1 MNKEQSMTT
10 RWMDSPI
17 GGLRL
22 HADGDK
28 LVAIDF
34 DAVDDGGR
42 DDNATLDSAERQLNE
57 YFAGERTEF
66 DVPLSAQGTEFQHRV
81 WDELVKVPF
90 GETASYG
97 EISQRLGLD
106 RRGPRAV
113 GMANGRNPIPIIV
126 PCHRIIGADGSMTG
140 YAGGLDKKIQLLGI
154 ESPAL
159 F

>member
-1 MNKEQSMTT
+1 MKETHMTT

-28 LVAIDF
+28 LTAVDF
-34 DAVDDGGR
+34 DAAVDGERVECDI
-42 DDNATLDSAERQLNE
+42 LDAAEQQLME

-66 DVPLSAQGTEFQHRV
+66 DLPLAAQGTEFQHRV
-81 WDELVKVPF
+81 WDELMKVPF

-97 EISQRLGLD
+97 DISQRLGLD

-113 GMANGRNPIPIIV
+113 GTANGRNPIPIIV

-140 YAGGLDKKIQLLGI
+140 YAGGLDRKVQLLNL
-154 ESPAL
+154 ESPGL

>member
-1 MNKEQSMTT
+1 MTT

-34 DAVDDGGR
+34 DSTVEGERVKSDI
-42 DDNATLDSAERQLNE
+42 LDTAEKQLTE

-66 DVPLSAQGTEFQHRV
+66 DLPLAAQGTGFQHRV
-81 WDELVKVPF
+81 RDELVKVPF

-97 EISQRLGLD
+97 EISHRLGLD

-113 GMANGRNPIPIIV
+113 GTANGRNPIPIIV
-126 PCHRIIGADGSMTG
+126 PCHRIIGADGTLIG
-140 YAGGLDKKIQLLGI
+140 YAGGLDRKVKLLNLETPG
-154 ESPAL
+154 L

>member
-1 MNKEQSMTT
+1 MNKEPGMTT

-22 HADGDK
+22 HAEGDK

-34 DAVDDGGR
+34 DAVVDGER
-42 DDNATLDSAERQLNE
+42 VDNVTLDAAEQQLNE
-57 YFAGERTEF
+57 YFGGKRTEF
-66 DVPLSAQGTEFQHRV
+66 DLPLAAQGTEFQHHV
-81 WDELVKVPF
+81 WDELMKVPF

-97 EISQRLGLD
+97 EISRRLGLD

-113 GMANGRNPIPIIV
+113 GSANGRNPIPIIV
-126 PCHRIIGADGSMTG
+126 PCHRIIGADGSLTG
-140 YAGGLDKKIQLLGI
+140 YAGGLDRKVQLLSL

>member
-1 MNKEQSMTT
+1 MTT

-34 DAVDDGGR
+34 DATVAGER
-42 DDNATLDSAERQLNE
+42 VESTVLDEAEKQLAE
-57 YFAGERTEF
+57 YFAGERTDF
-66 DVPLSAQGTEFQHRV
+66 DLPLAASGTEFQHRV
-81 WDELVKVPF
+81 WEELMKVPF

-97 EISQRLGLD
+97 EISARLGLD

-140 YAGGLDKKIQLLGI
+140 YAGGLDKKIQLLGL
-154 ESPAL
+154 ETPAL

>member
-1 MNKEQSMTT
+1 MTT

-34 DAVDDGGR
+34 DSTVEGERVKSDI
-42 DDNATLDSAERQLNE
+42 LDTAEKQLTE

-66 DVPLSAQGTEFQHRV
+66 DLPLAAQGTGFQHRV
-81 WDELVKVPF
+81 WEELVKVPF

-97 EISQRLGLD
+97 EISHRLGLD

-113 GMANGRNPIPIIV
+113 GTANGRNPIPIIV
-126 PCHRIIGADGSMTG
+126 PCHRIIGADGTLIG
-140 YAGGLDKKIQLLGI
+140 YAGGLDRKVKLLNLETPG
-154 ESPAL
+154 L

>member
-1 MNKEQSMTT
+1 MTT
-10 RWMDSPI
+10 RWMP
-17 GGLRL
+17 
-22 HADGDK
+22 
-28 LVAIDF
+28 VA
-34 DAVDDGGR
+34 AMVVEGAR
-42 DDNATLDSAERQLNE
+42 VDSAVLDATEHQLTE

-66 DVPLSAQGTEFQHRV
+66 DVPLAAQGTEFQHRV

-97 EISQRLGLD
+97 EISHRLGLD

-113 GMANGRNPIPIIV
+113 GAANGRNPIPIIV
-126 PCHRIIGADGSMTG
+126 PCHRVIGADGSMTG
-140 YAGGLDKKIQLLGI
+140 YAGGLARKIKLLDL

>member
-1 MNKEQSMTT
+1 MTT

-17 GGLRL
+17 GGLLL

-34 DAVDDGGR
+34 DADDDGDR
-42 DDNATLDSAERQLNE
+42 ADNDVLVATELQLGE
-57 YFAGERTEF
+57 YFAGERTDF
-66 DVPLSAQGTEFQHRV
+66 DVPLAAQGTEFQHRV
-81 WDELVKVPF
+81 WDELIKVPF

-97 EISQRLGLD
+97 DISQRLGLD

-113 GMANGRNPIPIIV
+113 GTANGRNPIPIIV

-140 YAGGLDKKIQLLGI
+140 YAGGLERKVQLLNL
-154 ESPAL
+154 ESPGL